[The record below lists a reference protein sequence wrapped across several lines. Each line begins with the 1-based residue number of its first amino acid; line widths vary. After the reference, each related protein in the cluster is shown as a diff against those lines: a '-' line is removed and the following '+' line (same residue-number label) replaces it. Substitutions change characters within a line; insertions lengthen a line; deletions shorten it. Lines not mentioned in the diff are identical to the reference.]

1 MRPPQLR
8 YKLFPSIY
16 LSHLRVELMQLS
28 DFSFFRSLIH
38 STRLLCDFCS
48 SDQSFVSGFLQIPP
62 RDGHPCLQLYAYH
75 CRSHS
80 GLAPVRVCPCWANKK
95 NRTLGLCSQLNN
107 AWQRPTLTGPKVQ
120 LPSALRSLT
129 AVFGMGTGVSFLLPS
144 PHIVF
149 I

>member
-95 NRTLGLCSQLNN
+95 PLALTSDLRFIKLLYYSQSNLLI
-107 AWQRPTLTGPKVQ
+107 RGQ
-120 LPSALRSLT
+120 LQLVLQ
-129 AVFGMGTGVSFLLPS
+129 
-144 PHIVF
+144 
-149 I
+149 

>member
-80 GLAPVRVCPCWANKK
+80 GLAPVRVCPCWANKISLPYK
-95 NRTLGLCSQLNN
+95 KTDLLILNYSRLFISCFNFDDFNIKRSAWRLNRNN
-107 AWQRPTLTGPKVQ
+107 
-120 LPSALRSLT
+120 
-129 AVFGMGTGVSFLLPS
+129 
-144 PHIVF
+144 I